1 MNLVMDRMRRE
12 DIREFLYYRWNKT
25 KKNMIFLKMKLFGI
39 KKKIFFVGKF
49 NQVIKC

>member
-25 KKNMIFLKMKLFGI
+25 TKKNMIFLKMKLFGI
-39 KKKIFFVGKF
+39 KKKIFFCREV
-49 NQVIKC
+49 